1 MNTFTSTAAEGA
13 AASVCSVCVGMCVCV
28 CARPR
33 VQDKHDKNECPKCLF
48 PLGLHAVSHVG
59 ASVQSLADDGRGEGE
74 HAMPTSSALLHGST
88 SMLTVAHGVP
98 PRGPAVPPPGSGTV
112 TVDDR
117 RQFYAALR
125 QSNAPQA
132 PLREGEKR
140 RQCPTCLHRWLVRQ
154 PETHERS

>member
-1 MNTFTSTAAEGA
+1 ML
-13 AASVCSVCVGMCVCV
+13 CVCVCV

-59 ASVQSLADDGRGEGE
+59 ASVQSFADDGPRGACRGEGPREACRGEGE
-74 HAMPTSSALLHGST
+74 AMPSSSALLGSI

-98 PRGPAVPPPGSGTV
+98 PRGPGVPPPGSGTV

-117 RQFYAALR
+117 RQFHAALR

-154 PETHERS
+154 PDTHERS